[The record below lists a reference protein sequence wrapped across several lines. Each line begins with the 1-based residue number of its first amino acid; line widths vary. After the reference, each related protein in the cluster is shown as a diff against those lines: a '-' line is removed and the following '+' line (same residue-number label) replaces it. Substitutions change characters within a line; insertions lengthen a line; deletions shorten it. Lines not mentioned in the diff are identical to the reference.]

1 MARLPLARQME
12 DSSQM
17 PDAMQT
23 NRFVVAALYKF
34 VVIED
39 CPALQA
45 ELKQLCQSHG
55 IMGTL
60 LIATEGLNGTISGTS
75 ADRSCYQMASCAS

>member
-1 MARLPLARQME
+1 
-12 DSSQM
+12 M

-75 ADRSCYQMASCAS
+75 AAIEAVTRWLRAHPDFSDIDIK